1 MSKSQFNLHGSVF
14 GYLQFVYRLHFLH
27 RTVGFSQCLVIMVYH
42 PVTKLYLPVFFILLQ
57 GKKYEVYFHAIGAA
71 IGQYDFRL
79 DGKSVTLDFEQG
91 LIKAVTEQFP
101 SAAKVLCLF
110 HWKQAIRWKLLSFH
124 ISKPI
129 ISLLMGPDGLINIL
143 PIVEVDDIPKAIA
156 YIRSKFDEGIY
167 VLHFD
172 KFWKYFLN
180 TWCVKYAPSDWNICD
195 LLKDD
200 NVSEIIVGRFFF
212 P

>member
-143 PIVEVDDIPKAIA
+143 PIVEVDDIPKAIEVFA
-156 YIRSKFDEGIY
+156 LNLMRVYMFYILTNFGST
-167 VLHFD
+167 
-172 KFWKYFLN
+172 FLILG
-180 TWCVKYAPSDWNICD
+180 A
-195 LLKDD
+195 
-200 NVSEIIVGRFFF
+200 
-212 P
+212 